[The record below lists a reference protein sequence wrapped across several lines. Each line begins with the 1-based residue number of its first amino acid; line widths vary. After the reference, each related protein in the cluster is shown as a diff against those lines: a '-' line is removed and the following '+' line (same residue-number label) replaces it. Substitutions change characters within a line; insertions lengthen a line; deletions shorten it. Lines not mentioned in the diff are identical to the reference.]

1 MEPFHFPRQPQP
13 GDRGER
19 RSAAS
24 ATLAAQLC
32 PSARGP
38 RDLWLRQERH
48 RFPLRGSPPR
58 LGRLHL
64 AQPRLQL
71 PVPPRHAKMLI

>member
-24 ATLAAQLC
+24 AALAAQLC
-32 PSARGP
+32 RLPGGPVIYGSVRSDTVFRCEGHRPVWDAFISPSLVSSSP
-38 RDLWLRQERH
+38 FRH
-48 RFPLRGSPPR
+48 T
-58 LGRLHL
+58 
-64 AQPRLQL
+64 
-71 PVPPRHAKMLI
+71 MLKC